1 MSLAQCLN
9 RVFRTTLSALDDKT
23 AENLEILAKGRLG
36 ILFILTKNINKRL
49 YGHCLWGSDPL
60 ND

>member
-36 ILFILTKNINKRL
+36 IFFVLTKNINKRFMAIV
-49 YGHCLWGSDPL
+49 YGVQTL
-60 ND
+60 